1 MTVAILYAMLSYLK
15 YYFFKDNENDYLV
28 PIVVILVS
36 MFDVDVL
43 NVWLLVHYY
52 NELVHILNYNEWI
65 PITFVNDTEYN
76 KSYYLEEF
84 FHSRTW
90 K

>member
-43 NVWLLVHYY
+43 NV
-52 NELVHILNYNEWI
+52 
-65 PITFVNDTEYN
+65 
-76 KSYYLEEF
+76 
-84 FHSRTW
+84 
-90 K
+90 